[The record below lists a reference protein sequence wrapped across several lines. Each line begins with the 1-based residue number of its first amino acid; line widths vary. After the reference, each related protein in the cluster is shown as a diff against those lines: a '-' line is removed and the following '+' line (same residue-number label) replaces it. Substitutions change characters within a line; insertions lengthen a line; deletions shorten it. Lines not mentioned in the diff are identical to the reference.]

1 MLDEIKEFWTAL
13 SGIPYATTVVG
24 VLVTVII
31 LITLYSI
38 FIKKNAKLR
47 AAVVRIVT
55 EMIMDAREKG
65 VTVEFVVNDI
75 LDKAEKK
82 ILAKPDCYDK
92 LLLMIVRSK
101 WVKNKLIFMT
111 MNIIENVVAEDK
123 AHELE
128 KTKEQLNNYKRELD

>member
-1 MLDEIKEFWTAL
+1 MLDKIKEFWSAL
-13 SGIPYATTVVG
+13 SEIPHATTVVG
-24 VLVTVII
+24 VLIAIII
-31 LITLYSI
+31 LITLYNI

-55 EMIMDAREKG
+55 EMITDAREKG

-101 WVKNKLIFMT
+101 WFKNKLIVMT
-111 MNIIENVVAEDK
+111 MNIIESVVEEDK

-128 KTKEQLNNYKRELD
+128 KAKEQLNTYKRELD